1 MWNYVGIVRTT
12 ERLARAVADIRDL
25 EKRLSRFYHETKIS
39 KEIVDLI
46 HGVHGSSLIAQ
57 AAFKNPVSRG
67 CHYRK
72 S

>member
-1 MWNYVGIVRTT
+1 VTR
-12 ERLARAVADIRDL
+12 
-25 EKRLSRFYHETKIS
+25 IS
-39 KEIVDLI
+39 KEIVDLF
-46 HGVHGSSLIAQ
+46 HGVRAAHLIAT